1 MTSKN
6 RNSTNPTT
14 SRTMQST
21 NKRKQTHRNIRMPI
35 ADAKTQNLDV
45 CFWFF
50 NNHPHGSLLKR
61 LDHLRPSVP
70 VPSLSAF
77 PIPFVSGR
85 IVLYQ
90 ADPLPASAGPA
101 VLPEISSLAIQ
112 CVIKADV
119 LCETSL
125 RTCLAEIE
133 VQEIAQCSSK
143 VAARDCKI
151 TSNAFQTEVAM
162 QTEV

>member
-1 MTSKN
+1 
-6 RNSTNPTT
+6 
-14 SRTMQST
+14 
-21 NKRKQTHRNIRMPI
+21 MPI

-45 CFWFF
+45 FF
-50 NNHPHGSLLKR
+50 FSNHPHGSVLRR
-61 LDHLRPSVP
+61 LDHLWPSVP

-85 IVLYQ
+85 IVLDQ
-90 ADPLPASAGPA
+90 TDPLPASAGPA
-101 VLPEISSLAIQ
+101 VLPELSSLAIQ

-125 RTCLAEIE
+125 LTCLAEIE
-133 VQEIAQCSSK
+133 VQEIAQCLSK

-151 TSNAFQTEVAM
+151 TSNALQTEVSV
-162 QTEV
+162 QTSAN